1 LFDMEQHPVPQNV
14 TTFQFRLIGDM
25 TLKQFGYLA
34 GGAILGY
41 IFYKI
46 PFPLYL
52 NWLLGVT
59 FLLGGFGF
67 AFMPIEERP
76 MDVWVLSFFKSI
88 YSPTQYVWSRKPA
101 VAAPSAAIKSVP
113 VAGPPVQTQPP
124 PKLPVAGTRGD
135 IIQNI
140 FVPNAPA
147 VRPPGTAS
155 KPINKSGMF
164 DWIFDMFTPR
174 PHPVSSVPAHI
185 LTPGHPQMTR
195 ITSTLPAK
203 MDLTPPPS
211 VRGRPVAEVQP
222 AAQPQVFEM
231 QKKLDD
237 LQAQRDKMEAEIA
250 RLRVQNAPLPPKPT
264 GTYVAT
270 PATKQGASVRII
282 TPDRA
287 VKVGL
292 PRLTTFP
299 NIVTGIVKDG
309 DQNLLPGVL
318 ITVKDKEGVPLR
330 ALKTNRLGQF
340 AASTPLPNGTY
351 FIEIE
356 DPRLRYTFDRAQITL
371 NGTIVPALEIFAK
384 SQKEITRARLEK
396 ELFGDKTQ

>member
-1 LFDMEQHPVPQNV
+1 
-14 TTFQFRLIGDM
+14 
-25 TLKQFGYLA
+25 
-34 GGAILGY
+34 
-41 IFYKI
+41 
-46 PFPLYL
+46 
-52 NWLLGVT
+52 
-59 FLLGGFGF
+59 
-67 AFMPIEERP
+67 
-76 MDVWVLSFFKSI
+76 
-88 YSPTQYVWSRKPA
+88 
-101 VAAPSAAIKSVP
+101 
-113 VAGPPVQTQPP
+113 
-124 PKLPVAGTRGD
+124 
-135 IIQNI
+135 
-140 FVPNAPA
+140 
-147 VRPPGTAS
+147 
-155 KPINKSGMF
+155 
-164 DWIFDMFTPR
+164 
-174 PHPVSSVPAHI
+174 
-185 LTPGHPQMTR
+185 MTR